1 MERDTIEK
9 IFNFLKE
16 KEGKELPKNWG
27 IIKELENH
35 PDDVQYRHDG
45 TLSLFDTGIKKLP
58 KDLYVDRNLFLSGCK
73 QLTELPDKLHVGY
86 ILSLSYTNISEL
98 PNNLYVGGDLYI
110 ENTPLAKKYTDA
122 EMRKIVTSAGGE
134 INGHIFR

>member
-16 KEGKELPKNWG
+16 NEGKELPKNWG
-27 IIKELENH
+27 IIKELEHH

-86 ILSLSYTNISEL
+86 IFSLSYTNISEL
-98 PNNLYVGGDLYI
+98 PNNLYVGTHLFIYD
-110 ENTPLAKKYTDA
+110 TPLAENYTVD
-122 EMRKIVTSAGGE
+122 EIRKMITSKGGTIKGLIMR
-134 INGHIFR
+134 